1 MKRIAMLCAAFALV
15 ITFSSCNRA
24 ADTGATP
31 GDQTSTAAADTSAT
45 GTVNEIVGKAF
56 LVKEGT
62 AAAAAIG
69 DIVSKGTTIRTEAG
83 AKLTFKVENVGV
95 FNIKESSEVLVDGL
109 IGATDKNIK
118 LNVKKGKLLVGVRKL
133 MKEESAIIETPSSIA
148 AVRGTSFV
156 VDSSSEDTKIS
167 VLTGMVNVKS
177 DKGNVD
183 VAELKEV
190 TATADGKI
198 ALVAITK
205 ESLSD
210 VKEIVTMKDLGS
222 IRDVGALKD
231 NLKKLSLM
239 LETKD
244 DGAVGKADVRIDA
257 ADIKAREAMQKG
269 DMEASTEVD
278 AKTRKKFDESKE
290 LMIKDGKEY

>member
-1 MKRIAMLCAAFALV
+1 MKRLALLSALCALTMSFFA
-15 ITFSSCNRA
+15 CNRTADAGA
-24 ADTGATP
+24 ANDAP
-31 GDQTSTAAADTSAT
+31 AVAVADTSAT
-45 GTVNEIVGKAF
+45 GTVNEIVGKAY
-56 LVKEGT
+56 LVKEGVT
-62 AAAAAIG
+62 APAAIG
-69 DIVSKGTTIRTEAG
+69 DIVAKGTTIRTAAG
-83 AKLTFKVENVGV
+83 AKLTFKVESVGV

-109 IGATDKNIK
+109 IGAPDKNVRLK
-118 LNVKKGKLLVGVRKL
+118 VTKGKLLVGIRKL
-133 MKEESAIIETPSSIA
+133 VKDESAIIETPSSIA

-156 VDSSSEDTKIS
+156 VDSSSQDTKIS

-183 VAELKEV
+183 VNELKEV

-198 ALVAITK
+198 ELVAITK

-239 LETKD
+239 LEAKD

-269 DMEASTEVD
+269 DMEATTEVD

-290 LMIKDGKEY
+290 LMIKDKKEY